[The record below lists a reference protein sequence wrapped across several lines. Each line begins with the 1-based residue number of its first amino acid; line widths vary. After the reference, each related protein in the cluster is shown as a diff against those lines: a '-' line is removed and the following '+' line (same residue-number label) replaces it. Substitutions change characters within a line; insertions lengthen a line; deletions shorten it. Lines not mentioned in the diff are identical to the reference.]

1 MIVAC
6 HCEGQG
12 WNFWGD
18 SNIKGKFWGR
28 SIQLDPVGVLTLKFD
43 DGETYQWSKVTT
55 SIYNII
61 LGKLYCDHYGTMRIK
76 GGGSYSCKLKFKE
89 QSVIDRN
96 PRQVH
101 GFVQDNRTG
110 EKVAILIG
118 KWDEAMYY
126 VLGDPTTK
134 PKGYDPMTEAVLLW
148 ERDKSPTKTRYN
160 LSPFAIS
167 LNEIT
172 PGMVDKLPPTD
183 SRLRPDQRHL
193 ENGEY
198 EAANAEKLRLE
209 QLQRQA
215 RRLQEKGWKPRWFEK
230 DEEGN
235 YRYVGGYW
243 EAREKKNWDKITDI
257 FKKQQQQHV
266 LLRLTFDNIC
276 IAGLGDNPGTLGSDL
291 PLVPFAQAF
300 EEATESTLF
309 RFMIP
314 PFVWKTM
321 RFLDVGY
328 EKGLR
333 KAVEVVHEFV
343 DKMVVE
349 RICKLKEEK
358 TLGNRSDVL
367 SRIIEI
373 ESHHKKSDE
382 KDPSI
387 VKFFRQFCTS
397 FILAGRDTS
406 SVALTWFFWVI
417 QRHPEVENKIISEV
431 REILRQRGDHRTSL
445 FTVKELND
453 MVYLQAALSETMR
466 LYPPIPME
474 MKQATEDDVFPDGT
488 FLSKGSRVYFAIYA
502 MGRMES
508 IWGKDCEV
516 FRPER
521 WIQAGSFVSDDQF
534 KYVVFNA
541 GPRLCLGKT
550 FAYLQMKTVAASVLL
565 RYSVKV
571 DPDHVVV
578 PRVTTTLYMKHGL
591 KVIISPRSLEEKR

>member
-1 MIVAC
+1 MSEA
-6 HCEGQG
+6 
-12 WNFWGD
+12 
-18 SNIKGKFWGR
+18 S
-28 SIQLDPVGVLTLKFD
+28 SMSLT
-43 DGETYQWSKVTT
+43 ER
-55 SIYNII
+55 IYNHLCLFDVSLAL
-61 LGKLYCDHYGTMRIK
+61 LGLFVFCCVREKLAKKPGPTTWPVFGVTPEFFFNRDDVYGWVTRCLKTCRGTFLYRGIWL
-76 GGGSYSCKLKFKE
+76 GGSYGAVTCVPANVEYMLKTNFKNFPKGVFFNERFNDLLEDGIFNADHESWKE
-89 QSVIDRN
+89 QRRIIITEMHSTR
-96 PRQVH
+96 
-101 GFVQDNRTG
+101 FVEHSFQTTQDLVR
-110 EKVAILIG
+110 
-118 KWDEAMYY
+118 
-126 VLGDPTTK
+126 
-134 PKGYDPMTEAVLLW
+134 
-148 ERDKSPTKTRYN
+148 
-160 LSPFAIS
+160 
-167 LNEIT
+167 
-172 PGMVDKLPPTD
+172 
-183 SRLRPDQRHL
+183 
-193 ENGEY
+193 
-198 EAANAEKLRLE
+198 EKLLNVME
-209 QLQRQA
+209 S
-215 RRLQEKGWKPRWFEK
+215 FEK
-230 DEEGN
+230 SQ
-235 YRYVGGYW
+235 
-243 EAREKKNWDKITDI
+243 EAFDLQD
-257 FKKQQQQHV
+257 V

-276 IAGLGDNPGTLGSDL
+276 IAGLGDNPGTLDSDL
-291 PLVPFAQAF
+291 PIVPFAKAF

-328 EKGLR
+328 EKSLR

-349 RICKLKEEK
+349 RICKLKEER

-431 REILRQRGDHRTSL
+431 REILRQRGDHHQTSL

-550 FAYLQMKTVAASVLL
+550 FAYLQMKTVAASVLM

-591 KVIISPRSLEEKR
+591 KVTISPRTLGEKTHVQLEKR